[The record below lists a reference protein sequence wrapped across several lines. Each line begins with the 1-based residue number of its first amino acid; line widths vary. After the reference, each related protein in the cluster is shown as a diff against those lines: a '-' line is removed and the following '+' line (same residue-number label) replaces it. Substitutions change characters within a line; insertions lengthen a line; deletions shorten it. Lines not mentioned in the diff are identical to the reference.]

1 MKGKKTY
8 MKVTVTWASKFK
20 AVMGDHVPVVLEIEK
35 GTLRD
40 ALEALS
46 RHYGEVFENMIFDPQ
61 TKKVKRSNL
70 ILLNGQSS
78 LNLRDGLGS
87 ELKDGDEIALM
98 PVLTGG

>member
-1 MKGKKTY
+1 
-8 MKVTVTWASKFK
+8 MKVTVTWALKFK
-20 AVMGDHVPVVLEIEK
+20 VVMGDHVPVVLEIEK

-46 RHYGEVFENMIFDPQ
+46 RQYGGAFDSMIFDGQ

-70 ILLNGQSS
+70 ILLNGQPSS
-78 LNLRDGLGS
+78 NLRDGFRS
-87 ELKDGDEIALM
+87 ELRDGDEIALM